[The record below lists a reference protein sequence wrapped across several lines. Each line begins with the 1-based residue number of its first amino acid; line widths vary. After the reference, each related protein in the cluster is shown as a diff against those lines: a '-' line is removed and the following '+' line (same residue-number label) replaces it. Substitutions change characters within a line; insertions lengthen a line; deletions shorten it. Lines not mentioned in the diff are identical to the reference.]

1 MIMKNIYSYL
11 MIALLFSLTLS
22 SCYEEEKYADNL
34 SLGATLVVSGDE
46 AFILGETEQID
57 LEVSLEENSSA
68 PVQAII
74 LEKQLVT
81 SEGNSD
87 VVTQTFDPG
96 ADGTIELSFT
106 TSELFADVPV
116 NGIILDAEDLNPGDR
131 WEFDFK
137 VQMAD
142 GRVLSPGRGDGSLN
156 VSFTCKSDLAG
167 TYSTVTDGGTGDGSG
182 GTASSFS
189 DLAYEVTITEVSAG
203 RYRLSDITGGL
214 YAVGY
219 GDSDNPVEFT
229 DICNQIS
236 VNSQPDVVYGG
247 DEFNG
252 TGTVNEDGTITIT
265 WSNNWG
271 DNGTT
276 VFTPL

>member
-1 MIMKNIYSYL
+1 MKNIYSFL
-11 MIALLFSLTLS
+11 LIILIASITLV
-22 SCYEEEKYADNL
+22 SCYDEEEYADNL
-34 SLGATLVVSGDE
+34 LLGATVSVSGDE
-46 AFILGETEQID
+46 AFILGETEGID
-57 LEVSLEENSSA
+57 IMVNVEENSSA
-68 PVQAII
+68 PVASLI

-87 VVTQTFDPG
+87 VVTQTITPG
-96 ADGTIELSFT
+96 EDGSVALSYT
-106 TSELFADVPV
+106 VNELFADVPV
-116 NGIILDAEDLNPGDR
+116 NGITLEPEDLNPGDR

-142 GRVLSPGRGDGSLN
+142 GRILTPGRGDGSLQVN
-156 VSFTCKSDLAG
+156 FTCQSDLAG

-182 GTASSFS
+182 GTASAFN
-189 DLAYEVTITEVSAG
+189 DLAYEVTITEVSPG

-214 YAVGY
+214 YTLAY
-219 GDSDNPVEFT
+219 GDSDNPAAFT

-236 VNSQPDVVYGG
+236 VNAQPDVVYGG

-252 TGTVNEDGTITIT
+252 TGTVNDDGTITIT
-265 WSNNWG
+265 WSNNYG